1 MTAEPEPVE
10 TPEEAPSG
18 ASWAAGGCVLTVLGL
33 APLAVIFAASREA
46 GVLVTVGATTGMVW
60 WHARR
65 VPPAPNPAPPPP
77 PEGADDAKPQFTV
90 MEDPNNPARSL
101 VLWATPKEQS

>member
-10 TPEEAPSG
+10 TPEETPSG
-18 ASWAAGGCVLTVLGL
+18 ASRAAGGCVLTVLGL
-33 APLAVIFAASREA
+33 VPLAVIFAVSREA
-46 GVLVTVGATTGMVW
+46 GVLVTVGATTGVVW

-77 PEGADDAKPQFTV
+77 PEGAPDEKPQFTV
-90 MEDPNNPARSL
+90 VDDPDNPARSH
-101 VLWATPKEQS
+101 VVWHRTETA